1 MKFKNKI
8 IVVCL
13 CVSVFAGGCG
23 QGGQNTTKS
32 KNSEGT
38 ASSKESTERT
48 SQDNEA
54 SKDIFAMDTYM
65 TVTAY
70 GEKAQDAVDAAEAE
84 IERLDTLLS
93 TGNADSEIVKLN
105 EQKSATL
112 SEDGG
117 YLVKRALEL
126 NKETDG
132 AFDIAIYP
140 VMEAWGFPIQ
150 NFRVPSADEL
160 TGLLKHVDA
169 AKISYDKDT
178 REISFEDDQM
188 KIDLGGI
195 AKGYT
200 SSRIMDIFKES
211 GITSGL
217 VNLGGNYVHSMEYAS
232 KPGLLLI
239 KMNDSFL
246 ETILGKDR
254 SMTDEVQIG
263 ILDKKGNLCA
273 DWCPKGTKISDAVK
287 QEVYKISAQETSG
300 ILAKSRR
307 VSGGVCS
314 IYKESSSEMTV
325 FTVVP
330 SSVMTQG
337 TMRVLMVLIGIY
349 LFVAVVAVVL
359 SIYFSK
365 RFTSP
370 IREISEEMTQFD
382 GNDFSRLIE
391 LNTNTELDQIGHS
404 YNKMLKN
411 IENLLAEIKEQEGV
425 LRRTELNM
433 LLAQINPHFLY
444 NTLDTIYMLARIN
457 GEETTMKM
465 IQALSRYLRLSL
477 SKGSDIVTVEDE
489 LENVKSYMEI
499 QQIRNA
505 NLFRY
510 EIECKVEEKSTWML
524 KLILQPLVENAIKH
538 GFCEIYENGLIRIEI
553 AREDSQLKIVVFNNG
568 KPIDRE
574 MMEKI
579 NALNGHPILEA
590 KKCFQDKEHGY
601 GVVNVL
607 TRLRL
612 KYGEDVLFY
621 YEAEENGTRC
631 TIQIPDDGKEKRDL

>member
-1 MKFKNKI
+1 
-8 IVVCL
+8 
-13 CVSVFAGGCG
+13 
-23 QGGQNTTKS
+23 
-32 KNSEGT
+32 
-38 ASSKESTERT
+38 
-48 SQDNEA
+48 
-54 SKDIFAMDTYM
+54 
-65 TVTAY
+65 
-70 GEKAQDAVDAAEAE
+70 
-84 IERLDTLLS
+84 
-93 TGNADSEIVKLN
+93 
-105 EQKSATL
+105 
-112 SEDGG
+112 
-117 YLVKRALEL
+117 
-126 NKETDG
+126 
-132 AFDIAIYP
+132 
-140 VMEAWGFPIQ
+140 
-150 NFRVPSADEL
+150 
-160 TGLLKHVDA
+160 
-169 AKISYDKDT
+169 
-178 REISFEDDQM
+178 
-188 KIDLGGI
+188 
-195 AKGYT
+195 
-200 SSRIMDIFKES
+200 
-211 GITSGL
+211 
-217 VNLGGNYVHSMEYAS
+217 
-232 KPGLLLI
+232 
-239 KMNDSFL
+239 
-246 ETILGKDR
+246 
-254 SMTDEVQIG
+254 MTDEVQIG
-263 ILDKKGNLCA
+263 ILDKNGNLCA
-273 DWCPKGTKISDAVK
+273 AWCPKGTKISDAVK

-337 TMRVLMVLIGIY
+337 TMRVLTVLIGIY
-349 LFVAVVAVVL
+349 LFVAVVAVVI

-465 IQALSRYLRLSL
+465 IQALSKYLRLSL